1 MPECF
6 LRVDRAQELIRE
18 VTQMEREREL
28 RLGF

>member
-6 LRVDRAQELIRE
+6 LRVYRAQELIRE